1 MVPFET
7 RAKIAGKP
15 ENNSFMGSY
24 GALVILLL
32 VQGFE
37 ISFVPSQL
45 QNQSSKLWLEKTQ
58 QMVLDSLVKDWSWV
72 GQGLALG
79 SDSTT
84 MTSVDS
90 A

>member
-1 MVPFET
+1 M
-7 RAKIAGKP
+7 GQ
-15 ENNSFMGSY
+15 SMGSY
-24 GALVILLL
+24 GAMVSILL
-32 VQGFE
+32 VHWIE
-37 ISFVPSQL
+37 ISCRTSQL
-45 QNQSSKLWLEKTQ
+45 PIHSSKLRLEKAQ
-58 QMVLDSLVKDWSWV
+58 QILLDSLVKDWSWV